1 MAPPVKLRII
11 LGENNSHRLVL
22 PGGIPG
28 SVMELSEE
36 IMSQCGLE
44 EDFRLQFMDAEFGNE
59 FMNLQST
66 SEIQDRGTIKV
77 IFLKASTSSALS
89 QLDGSPPPPFSAVGS
104 SRCLDDSTSTSS
116 SLCDTEILSSAE
128 STSSSRSSVWP
139 LSFPIPQFSYDA
151 QLQLER
157 ANTAFGKNG
166 ALFNPDVKLKST
178 ILDSLAQKIIEY
190 KVYPSDA
197 DFENVA
203 EALVSKHPCLREPG
217 SVSGHSGWKA
227 SLKYKL
233 GNYRSKLRQIGCPE
247 VGINSLKRKPEGKCS
262 PAYRVKKPKKA
273 EVNFCP
279 TYPLGETAETQEK
292 IRISLVSEVKKRDS
306 QDTVA
311 MMMDKTFAHR
321 RLEIVGDSPM
331 IADIKMRWPALF
343 QVREM
348 ATEFKRIT
356 TISLQSKFFSRLD
369 LLSENLMKVYAQKGG
384 ILGRKIQ
391 RIMVPVTQNDS
402 IDIKREFVLK
412 GLCLY
417 LNEDPDQLIREYMDT
432 DRQSAER
439 AMEDTVLAIFVIKHE
454 GAEPGDDLVDVGIIA
469 EEVEVLGHLGS
480 VAFAVAML
488 LSVIYALNLSYP
500 SELKYT
506 FEALQKIFM
515 ELDGNKLSAKVQ
527 ALKTKLFRGQLH

>member
-1 MAPPVKLRII
+1 
-11 LGENNSHRLVL
+11 
-22 PGGIPG
+22 
-28 SVMELSEE
+28 
-36 IMSQCGLE
+36 
-44 EDFRLQFMDAEFGNE
+44 
-59 FMNLQST
+59 
-66 SEIQDRGTIKV
+66 
-77 IFLKASTSSALS
+77 
-89 QLDGSPPPPFSAVGS
+89 
-104 SRCLDDSTSTSS
+104 
-116 SLCDTEILSSAE
+116 
-128 STSSSRSSVWP
+128 
-139 LSFPIPQFSYDA
+139 
-151 QLQLER
+151 
-157 ANTAFGKNG
+157 
-166 ALFNPDVKLKST
+166 
-178 ILDSLAQKIIEY
+178 
-190 KVYPSDA
+190 
-197 DFENVA
+197 
-203 EALVSKHPCLREPG
+203 
-217 SVSGHSGWKA
+217 
-227 SLKYKL
+227 
-233 GNYRSKLRQIGCPE
+233 
-247 VGINSLKRKPEGKCS
+247 
-262 PAYRVKKPKKA
+262 
-273 EVNFCP
+273 
-279 TYPLGETAETQEK
+279 
-292 IRISLVSEVKKRDS
+292 
-306 QDTVA
+306 

-469 EEVEVLGHLGS
+469 EGVEVLGHLGS

-527 ALKTKLFRGQLH
+527 AFKTKLFRGQLH